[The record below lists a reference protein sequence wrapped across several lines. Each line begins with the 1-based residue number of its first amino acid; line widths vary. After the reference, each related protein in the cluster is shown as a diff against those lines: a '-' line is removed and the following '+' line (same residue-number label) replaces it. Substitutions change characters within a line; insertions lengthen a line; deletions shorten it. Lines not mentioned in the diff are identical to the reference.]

1 MFSIAVGDASPN
13 VCKQN
18 NFGTAQIMYTANM
31 NKLLISKDTLL
42 DFYDEKTFVWV
53 LIWEY
58 TNLVNLWHKKKAL
71 PRQWRQIPIWPE
83 QFVLWVGTNQTLP
96 IRMQTKNSW
105 EINRTFQKYSK
116 S

>member
-31 NKLLISKDTLL
+31 NKLLISKDTILH
-42 DFYDEKTFVWV
+42 FCDEKNHRLSIDLGIPTWS
-53 LIWEY
+53 
-58 TNLVNLWHKKKAL
+58 TCDTQKQAL

-83 QFVLWVGTNQTLP
+83 QFVLWVGTDQTIP

-105 EINRTFQKYSK
+105 EVNRTFQKYSK